1 MTRYVNDKQPGRSRL
16 WTGDRVVKALAIQ
29 QAIRAAMLVAAGLL
43 LGACSQSVVVK
54 TDFPEPLVEPL
65 PLKVG
70 LHYDPELT
78 DYTYTEDLPSDAT
91 WSFTLGDVNTKL
103 FDGAFNALFEQT
115 IQVDDTGGTGD
126 PYDGLNA
133 VIEPKLEAFEFSL
146 PRQSRSEQY
155 SVWIRYRLN
164 VYTPDGT
171 LITGWPV
178 SAYGQSDS
186 RAFGKNAAMG
196 QAAINALR
204 DAFASIVIG
213 FAKEPQI
220 KAALLPESA
229 DDES

>member
-1 MTRYVNDKQPGRSRL
+1 MKLFPITRIPL
-16 WTGDRVVKALAIQ
+16 
-29 QAIRAAMLVAAGLL
+29 LVAAVL
-43 LGACSQSVVVK
+43 LGGCAQSVVVN
-54 TDFPEPLVEPL
+54 TDFPEPLIQPL
-65 PLKVG
+65 PLQVG
-70 LHYDPELT
+70 LHYDSALT
-78 DYTYTEDLPSDAT
+78 DYSYTEELPSDAT

-103 FDGAFNALFEQT
+103 FDGAFSALFEQT
-115 IQVDDTGGTGD
+115 VQVGDTGGTGD

-133 VIEPKLEAFEFSL
+133 VIEPILEAFEFSL

-171 LITGWPV
+171 LITGWPI

-186 RAFGKNAAMG
+186 RAFGKSKAME

-204 DAFASIVIG
+204 DAYASIVIG

-220 KAALLPESA
+220 KAALLPESV
-229 DDES
+229 DDDS

>member
-1 MTRYVNDKQPGRSRL
+1 VKLFPITRASL
-16 WTGDRVVKALAIQ
+16 
-29 QAIRAAMLVAAGLL
+29 LVASVL
-43 LGACSQSVVVK
+43 LGGCSQSVVVE
-54 TDFPEPLVEPL
+54 TDFPEPLIEPL
-65 PLKVG
+65 PLQVG
-70 LHYDPELT
+70 LHYDSALT
-78 DYTYTEDLPSDAT
+78 DYSYTEELPSDAT

-103 FDGAFNALFEQT
+103 FDGAFSALFEQT
-115 IQVDDTGGTGD
+115 VQVGDTGGTGD

-133 VIEPKLEAFEFSL
+133 VIEPILEAFEFSL

-171 LITGWPV
+171 LITGWPI

-186 RAFGKNAAMG
+186 RAFGKNKAME

-204 DAFASIVIG
+204 DAYASIVIG

-220 KAALLPESA
+220 KAALLPES
-229 DDES
+229 DDDDS

>member
-1 MTRYVNDKQPGRSRL
+1 MTLLSRFTSARS
-16 WTGDRVVKALAIQ
+16 ALLITT
-29 QAIRAAMLVAAGLL
+29 GLL
-43 LGACSQSVVVK
+43 SACSQSVVVT

-65 PLKVG
+65 PLTVG
-70 LHYDPELT
+70 VHYDPALT
-78 DYTYTEDLPSDAT
+78 DYVYTEELPGDGT
-91 WSFTLGDVNTKL
+91 WSFTLGEVNSKL
-103 FDGAFNALFEQT
+103 FDGAFAALFEHT
-115 IQVDDTGGTGD
+115 IAVEDTGGTGD

-133 VIEPKLEAFEFSL
+133 VIEPTLEAFEFSL

-164 VYTPDGT
+164 VYKPDGT

-186 RAFGKNAAMG
+186 QTFGKSKSME
-196 QAAINALR
+196 QATINALR

-213 FAKEPQI
+213 FPKQPGI
-220 KAALLPESA
+220 KAALFPESG

>member
-1 MTRYVNDKQPGRSRL
+1 MKLSWISQFVRTS
-16 WTGDRVVKALAIQ
+16 
-29 QAIRAAMLVAAGLL
+29 LL
-43 LGACSQSVVVK
+43 LSAVLLAACSQSVVVE
-54 TDFPEPLVEPL
+54 TDFPKPLVEPL

-70 LHYDPELT
+70 LLYDPALT
-78 DYTYTEDLPSDAT
+78 DYSYTEDLPSDVT

-103 FDGAFNALFEQT
+103 FDGAFTALFEQT
-115 IQVDDTGGTGD
+115 VRVDDTGGTGD

-133 VIEPKLEAFEFSL
+133 VIEPILEAFEFSL

-164 VYTPDGT
+164 VYSPDGT
-171 LITGWPV
+171 LITGWPI
-178 SAYGQSDS
+178 SAYGQSDA
-186 RAFGKNAAMG
+186 RTFGKSQPME

-213 FAKEPQI
+213 FAKEPKI
-220 KAALLPESA
+220 KAAFFPESG

>member
-1 MTRYVNDKQPGRSRL
+1 
-16 WTGDRVVKALAIQ
+16 VKLLPILPRARTAL
-29 QAIRAAMLVAAGLL
+29 LLTAGL
-43 LGACSQSVVVK
+43 LGACAQSVVVK
-54 TDFPEPLVEPL
+54 TDFPKPLVEPL

-70 LHYDPELT
+70 LHYDSALT
-78 DYTYTEDLPSDAT
+78 DYSYTEDLPSDVT

-103 FDGAFNALFEQT
+103 FDGAFTALFEKT

-133 VIEPKLEAFEFSL
+133 VIEPILEAFEFSL

-171 LITGWPV
+171 LITGWPI

-186 RAFGKNAAMG
+186 RAFGKSDAME

-204 DAFASIVIG
+204 DAFASIILG

-220 KAALLPESA
+220 KAALFPESD
-229 DDES
+229 DDEP

>member
-1 MTRYVNDKQPGRSRL
+1 
-16 WTGDRVVKALAIQ
+16 VKLLPILQLA
-29 QAIRAAMLVAAGLL
+29 RTTLLLAAGLL
-43 LGACSQSVVVK
+43 GACAQSVVVK
-54 TDFPEPLVEPL
+54 TDFPKPLVEPL

-70 LHYDPELT
+70 LHYDSALT
-78 DYTYTEDLPSDAT
+78 DYSYTEDLPSDVT

-103 FDGAFNALFEQT
+103 FDGAFTALFEKT

-133 VIEPKLEAFEFSL
+133 VIEPILEAFEFSL

-171 LITGWPV
+171 LITGWPI

-186 RAFGKNAAMG
+186 RAFGKSDAME

-204 DAFASIVIG
+204 DAFASIILG

-220 KAALLPESA
+220 KAALFPESD
-229 DDES
+229 DDEP